1 MRVVARA
8 PYVRSFLHTA
18 HTTWPPYHITRP
30 PTAVQPSG
38 PSPEIQGTL
47 DAIVNVDARIIALHC
62 FPSLTRRFFC
72 EALHRGLVGSK
83 YQYILPGTVVPPLW
97 WKREPGVDQHNCTDD
112 ELKQA
117 TQGYLST
124 SWTTNSP
131 STAVLPGPGGT
142 APQWRARYAA
152 RAKAMGVTTIV
163 FGASIYD
170 VSKLSPIHTRIV
182 MSQEA

>member
-1 MRVVARA
+1 MSVPFSTRCSHDFV
-8 PYVRSFLHTA
+8 PLPHNTP
-18 HTTWPPYHITRP
+18 TT
-30 PTAVQPSG
+30 TAVQPSGG

-47 DAIVNVDARIIALHC
+47 DAIVKVDARIIALHC
-62 FPSLTRRFFC
+62 LPSLTRRFFC
-72 EALHRGLVGSK
+72 EALYRGLVGAK
-83 YQYILPGTVVPPLW
+83 YEYILSGTVLPGLW

-142 APQWRARYAA
+142 APQWRSRYAA

-170 VSKLSPIHTRIV
+170 VSKLSPIHIV

>member
-1 MRVVARA
+1 MSVPFSTRCSHDFV
-8 PYVRSFLHTA
+8 PLPHNTP
-18 HTTWPPYHITRP
+18 TT
-30 PTAVQPSG
+30 TAVQPSGG

-47 DAIVNVDARIIALHC
+47 DAIVKVDARIIALHC
-62 FPSLTRRFFC
+62 LPSLTRRFFC
-72 EALHRGLVGSK
+72 EALHRGLVGAK
-83 YQYILPGTVVPPLW
+83 YQYLLPGTYLAPHVW

-142 APQWRARYAA
+142 ARQWRARYAS
-152 RAKAMGVTTIV
+152 RAKAMGVTTNV

-170 VSKLSPIHTRIV
+170 VSKLSPIHIV